1 MNGSTMARARLQLL
15 TDERAGARVRILV
28 ERFCKQH
35 GLPKAA
41 TNALNLSLDE
51 IVSNIVMHGYRDKP
65 GRLSIDLR
73 FNRRTVSI
81 MIEDRGRPFDPTRAK
96 AAPMRRPLATRH
108 PGGLGLLFVRNLM
121 DDITYQRAGAINRL
135 QLVKRLSP
143 L

>member
-1 MNGSTMARARLQLL
+1 MARARLRLL
-15 TDERAGARVRILV
+15 ADERAGARVKIMV
-28 ERFCKQH
+28 ERFGKQH
-35 GLPKAA
+35 NLPKAV
-41 TNALNLSLDE
+41 TNAVNLSLDE

-81 MIEDRGRPFDPTRAK
+81 MIEDRGQPFDPPRAK
-96 AAPMRRPLATRH
+96 AEPMRGSLATRR

-121 DDITYQRAGAINRL
+121 DNITYQRAGAINRL

>member
-1 MNGSTMARARLQLL
+1 M
-15 TDERAGARVRILV
+15 V
-28 ERFCKQH
+28 ERFGKQH
-35 GLPKAA
+35 NLPKAV
-41 TNALNLSLDE
+41 TNAVNLSLDE

-81 MIEDRGRPFDPTRAK
+81 MIEDRGQPFDPTRAK
-96 AAPMRRPLATRH
+96 AEPMRGSLATRR

-121 DDITYQRAGAINRL
+121 DNITYQRAGAINRL